1 MDSTLTTSVELPLD
15 QRVKS
20 ILDTRPQVEKAL
32 RNYARDLGVSIEHV
46 ILGALVMVAQDYN
59 EATGDGMIPRL
70 SV

>member
-1 MDSTLTTSVELPLD
+1 MDSTLTTAIEIPID

-20 ILDTRPQVEKAL
+20 ILETRPQVEKAL

-70 SV
+70 SA

>member
-15 QRVKS
+15 QRVKN
-20 ILDTRPQVEKAL
+20 ILETRPQVEKAL